1 MGARILTK
9 KKTPMNVPVIDL
21 FAGPGGLGEGFSK
34 AKGVQFDI
42 AVSIEKD
49 PMAHQTL
56 RLRAAHRYLA
66 RRAGVD
72 SPIWK
77 TWDHVIESTPWA
89 QTFEVLKSSGSPE
102 ISAACGYAALE
113 TWNLE
118 MGPENRQEVLQGI
131 RSRLARLGVHGHRS
145 KKSVLIG
152 GPPCQAYSVVGRARN
167 RGKEGYVPEE
177 DHRHFLYRE
186 YLNVIAEF
194 EPAVFVM
201 ENVKGILTSRVS
213 ERHIFDSIQWDLR
226 KPAMAVGRHRAGAAE
241 YVLEA
246 LPQTADGSMFPQP
259 SDFIVRAE
267 EFGVPQARHR
277 VIICGI
283 RKDIHERAGGLR
295 HLTPAPVPCVRD
307 VLDGL
312 PRLRPQ
318 LSYRGKGLAWE
329 DSFRLDLFDHAVR
342 ELDQMPGQARQVA
355 DRMRSVRRMI
365 LDGQVS
371 NSTGEDRTR
380 LKHAPRRPAA
390 LADWY
395 QDRSSNLLAN
405 HESRAHMPSDIVRY
419 LFLSAWGEVHDQSPK
434 LKHFPACLLPD
445 HENVKDVSLEEAP
458 FKDRFRVQV
467 GSTHSMTVTSHIC
480 KDGHAFIHH
489 DPEQC
494 RSLTVREA
502 ARLQTFPDTYIFLGN
517 RTSQYTQV
525 GNAVPPYLAL
535 QIAELVADVLERAS

>member
-1 MGARILTK
+1 
-9 KKTPMNVPVIDL
+9 MNVPVIDL

-34 AKGVQFDI
+34 AKGARFDI

-66 RRAGVD
+66 RNAGID
-72 SPIWK
+72 SPAWRIW
-77 TWDHVIESTPWA
+77 DDIVSSAPWSG
-89 QTFEVLKSSGSPE
+89 TFDALRNSGDVD
-102 ISAACGYAALE
+102 IAAACEHAAAE
-113 TWNLE
+113 AWNLE
-118 MGPENRQEVLQGI
+118 MGPANREDVLQGI
-131 RSRLARLGVHGHRS
+131 RDRLARLGVRGRQS
-145 KKSVLIG
+145 RASVLIG
-152 GPPCQAYSVVGRARN
+152 GPPCQAYSVVGRSRN
-167 RGKEGYVPEE
+167 RGKEGYVPEK
-177 DHRHFLYRE
+177 DHRHFLYKE

-213 ERHIFDSIQWDLR
+213 DQHIFDSIQWDLR
-226 KPAMAVGRHRAGAAE
+226 KPADAVGRSRQGAAE
-241 YVLEA
+241 YVLTA
-246 LPQTADGSMFPQP
+246 LPLAADGSMFPEP

-283 RKDIHERAGGLR
+283 RRDIHERSGGLQ
-295 HLTPAPVPCVRD
+295 HLSPAPAPCVRD
-307 VLDGL
+307 VLTGL

-318 LSYRGKGLAWE
+318 ISYRGKGMAWE
-329 DSFRLDLFDHAVR
+329 DSFKLELFDAAVR
-342 ELDQMPGQARQVA
+342 ELDRMPDQSKAVA
-355 DRMRSVRRMI
+355 DRMRDVRRMI
-365 LDGQVS
+365 LDGKGAT
-371 NSTGEDRTR
+371 STGADRTR
-380 LKHAPRRPAA
+380 LKHTPRRTDA

-395 QDRSSNLLAN
+395 QDRRSTVLAN
-405 HESRAHMPSDIVRY
+405 HEARAHMPSDLVRY

-434 LKHFPACLLPD
+434 LRHFPPCLLPD
-445 HENVKDVSLEEAP
+445 HENVKDVSLDEAP

-467 GSTHSMTVTSHIC
+467 GGVHSMTVTSHIC

-502 ARLQTFPDTYIFLGN
+502 ARLQTFPDSYVFLGN

-535 QIAELVADVLERAS
+535 QIAELVADVLERAR

>member
-1 MGARILTK
+1 
-9 KKTPMNVPVIDL
+9 MNVPVIDL

-34 AKGVQFDI
+34 AKGAQFHI

-56 RLRAAHRYLA
+56 RLRAAHRYLL
-66 RRAGVD
+66 RSAGVD
-72 SPIWK
+72 SLVWN
-77 TWDHVIESTPWA
+77 TWDDIIVSAPWA
-89 QTFEVLKSSGSPE
+89 NAFVALKASGGPE
-102 ISAACGYAALE
+102 IAAACDHAAAE
-113 TWNLE
+113 AWNLE
-118 MGPENRQEVLQGI
+118 MGPQNRDEVVQGI
-131 RSRLARLGVHGHRS
+131 RDRLARLGVRRQS
-145 KKSVLIG
+145 SRKSVLIG
-152 GPPCQAYSVVGRARN
+152 GPPCQAYSVVGRSRN
-167 RGKEGYVPEE
+167 RGKDGYVPEQ
-177 DHRHFLYRE
+177 DHRHFLYKE

-213 ERHIFDSIQWDLR
+213 GRQIFESIQWDLR
-226 KPAMAVGRHRAGAAE
+226 RPAMAVGRHRAGAAE

-246 LPQTADGSMFPQP
+246 LPLTANGSPFPEP

-283 RKDIHERAGGLR
+283 RKDIHERSGGLR
-295 HLTPAPVPCVRD
+295 NLSPARAPCVRD
-307 VLDGL
+307 VLNGL

-318 LSYRGKGLAWE
+318 LSHRGKDLAWE
-329 DSFRLDLFDHAVR
+329 DSFKLNLFDSAVR
-342 ELDQMPGQARQVA
+342 ELDQIPGSPKQVA
-355 DRMRSVRRMI
+355 DRMRSVRSMI
-365 LDGQVS
+365 LGGQGATS
-371 NSTGEDRTR
+371 IGSDRGR
-380 LKHAPRRPAA
+380 LKHGPGRAAA

-395 QDRSSNLLAN
+395 QDRMSTVLAN
-405 HESRAHMPSDIVRY
+405 HESRAHMPSDLVRY
-419 LFLSAWGEVHDQSPK
+419 LFMSAWGEVHDQSPK
-434 LKHFPACLLPD
+434 LKQFPRCLLPD
-445 HENVKDVSLEEAP
+445 HENVKGVSLEEAP

-467 GSTHSMTVTSHIC
+467 GAVHSMTITSHIC

-502 ARLQTFPDTYIFLGN
+502 ARLQTFPDSYVFLGN

-535 QIAELVADVLERAS
+535 QIAELVADVLKRAL

>member
-1 MGARILTK
+1 
-9 KKTPMNVPVIDL
+9 MNVPVIDL

-34 AKGVQFDI
+34 AKGAQFHI

-56 RLRAAHRYLA
+56 RLRAVHRYLL
-66 RRAGVD
+66 RSAGVD
-72 SPIWK
+72 SPVWN
-77 TWDHVIESTPWA
+77 TWDDIIVSAPWA
-89 QTFEVLKSSGSPE
+89 NAFVALKASGGPE
-102 ISAACGYAALE
+102 IAAACDHAAAE
-113 TWNLE
+113 AWNLE
-118 MGPENRQEVLQGI
+118 MGPQNRDEVVQGI
-131 RSRLARLGVHGHRS
+131 RDRLARLGVRRQS
-145 KKSVLIG
+145 SRKSVLIG
-152 GPPCQAYSVVGRARN
+152 GPPCQAYSVVGRSRN
-167 RGKEGYVPEE
+167 RGKDGYVPEQ
-177 DHRHFLYRE
+177 DHRHFLYKE

-213 ERHIFDSIQWDLR
+213 GRQIFESIQWDLR
-226 KPAMAVGRHRAGAAE
+226 RPAMAVGRHRAGAAE

-246 LPQTADGSMFPQP
+246 LPLTANGSPFPEP

-283 RKDIHERAGGLR
+283 RKDIHERSGGLR
-295 HLTPAPVPCVRD
+295 NLSPARAPCVRD
-307 VLDGL
+307 VLNGL

-318 LSYRGKGLAWE
+318 LSHRGKDLAWE
-329 DSFRLDLFDHAVR
+329 DSLKLDLFDSAVR
-342 ELDQMPGQARQVA
+342 ELDQMPGSPKQVA
-355 DRMRSVRRMI
+355 DRMRSVRSMI
-365 LDGQVS
+365 LGGQGATS
-371 NSTGEDRTR
+371 IGSDRGR
-380 LKHAPRRPAA
+380 LKHGPGRAAA

-395 QDRSSNLLAN
+395 QDRMSTVLAN
-405 HESRAHMPSDIVRY
+405 HESRAHMPSDLVRY
-419 LFLSAWGEVHDQSPK
+419 LFMSAWGEVHDQSPK
-434 LKHFPACLLPD
+434 LKQFPRCLLPD
-445 HENVKDVSLEEAP
+445 HENVKGVSLEEAP

-467 GSTHSMTVTSHIC
+467 GAVHSMTITSHIC

-502 ARLQTFPDTYIFLGN
+502 ARLQTFPDSYVFLGN

-535 QIAELVADVLERAS
+535 QIAELVADVLKRAL

>member
-1 MGARILTK
+1 
-9 KKTPMNVPVIDL
+9 MNVPVIDL

-34 AKGVQFDI
+34 AKGAQFHI

-56 RLRAAHRYLA
+56 RLRAAHRYLLRA
-66 RRAGVD
+66 AGVD
-72 SPIWK
+72 SPVWK
-77 TWDHVIESTPWA
+77 TWDDIIASAPWT
-89 QTFEVLKSSGSPE
+89 QTFEALKLSGGPE
-102 ISAACGYAALE
+102 IATACNHAAVE

-118 MGPENRQEVLQGI
+118 MGPGNRDEVVQGI
-131 RSRLARLGVHGHRS
+131 RGRLARLGVRGQRP
-145 KKSVLIG
+145 KRLVLIG
-152 GPPCQAYSVVGRARN
+152 GPPCQAYSVVGRSRN
-167 RGKEGYVPEE
+167 RGNENYVPEH
-177 DHRHFLYRE
+177 DNRHFLYKE

-194 EPAVFVM
+194 EPALFVM

-213 ERHIFDSIQWDLR
+213 DRHLFESIQWDLR
-226 KPAMAVGRHRAGAAE
+226 RPGMAVGRHLAGAAE

-246 LPQTADGSMFPQP
+246 LPVTADGSQFPGP

-283 RKDIHERAGGLR
+283 RKDIHERSGGLR
-295 HLTPAPVPCVRD
+295 NLSPAPAPCVRD
-307 VLDGL
+307 VLNGL

-318 LSYRGKGLAWE
+318 LSHRGKDLAWE
-329 DSFRLDLFDHAVR
+329 DSFKIDLFDSAVQ
-342 ELDQMPGQARQVA
+342 ELERMPGSAKHVA
-355 DRMRSVRRMI
+355 ARMRSVRSMI
-365 LDGQVS
+365 LGGQGVT
-371 NSTGEDRTR
+371 STGSDRWRMDHGPGRT
-380 LKHAPRRPAA
+380 AA

-395 QDRSSNLLAN
+395 QDRMCTVLAN
-405 HESRAHMPSDIVRY
+405 HESRAHMPSDLLRY
-419 LFLSAWGEVHDQSPK
+419 LFLSAWGEVHVESPK
-434 LKHFPACLLPD
+434 LKHFPRSLLPN
-445 HENVKDVSLEEAP
+445 HENVKGASLEVAP

-467 GSTHSMTVTSHIC
+467 GSIHGMTVTSHIC

-502 ARLQTFPDTYIFLGN
+502 ARLQTFPDSYVFLGN

-535 QIAELVADVLERAS
+535 QIAELVADVLQRGR